1 MNPRILSVDDHEDT
15 LSMLQVLFNA
25 YGFDLTAAS
34 SVEEGLKLA
43 KEGGFDLF
51 LLDFMFADGTGKE
64 LCEKIRE
71 FDGETPI
78 VFFSGSHP
86 TKQHDAVTYGAQGFV
101 MKPDLKALR
110 HEITQV
116 LSQTA

>member
-1 MNPRILSVDDHEDT
+1 
-15 LSMLQVLFNA
+15 MLQVLFSA
-25 YGFDLTAAS
+25 YGYDLTSAS

-43 KEGGFDLF
+43 KAEDFDLF

-71 FDGETPI
+71 FNAETPI

-86 TKQHDAVTYGAQGFV
+86 VKQQESMSCGAQGFV
-101 MKPDLKALR
+101 MKPDLIALR

-116 LSQTA
+116 LSHTA